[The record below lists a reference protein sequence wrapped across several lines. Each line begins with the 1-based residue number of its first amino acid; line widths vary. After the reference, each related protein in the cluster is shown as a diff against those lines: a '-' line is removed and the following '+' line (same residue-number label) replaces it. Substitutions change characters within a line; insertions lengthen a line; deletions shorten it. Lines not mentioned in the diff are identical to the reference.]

1 MDWYLN
7 QPVRPGSETPSLGGW
22 DLHELLER
30 LDGDREFLRELLEIF
45 RLDGPPIWKRRGSR
59 RNRAIFT
66 PSHARRTP

>member
-1 MDWYLN
+1 MDGYLN
-7 QPVRPGSETPSLGGW
+7 QPVRPGGETPSLGGW

-45 RLDGPPIWKRRGSR
+45 RLDGLPIWKRRG
-59 RNRAIFT
+59 FT